1 VPQVLKEE
9 VRQRILGAALEELAA
24 HGYEGASM
32 ARIAERAGLGTAT
45 SYRYFAGKAELFD
58 AVITPELARRFETLL
73 ERRVKALSRN
83 VLGPSR
89 EGRTGREGRE
99 GREGGGVLGGDPRD
113 DDAGEEML
121 RFWIDHR
128 LAVVVLLDRA
138 QGTAYAHFGERFVE
152 HLVTGTLAQIRAAR
166 PGVRVSAP
174 ARFVLT
180 RIFENTRRL
189 LASVLAEHER
199 EAALREAIEAFW
211 TYQIA
216 GLKGFTAW
224 VAAANG

>member
-9 VRQRILGAALEELAA
+9 VRQRILAAALEELAA

-58 AVITPELARRFETLL
+58 AVITPALAHRFESLV
-73 ERRVKALSRN
+73 ERRVKALSRT
-83 VLGPSR
+83 VLGPTR
-89 EGRTGREGRE
+89 D
-99 GREGGGVLGGDPRD
+99 GGGVLRGDPSG

-121 RFWIDHR
+121 RFWIEHR

-138 QGTAYAHFGERFVE
+138 RGTAYAHHGERFVE
-152 HLVTGTLAQIRAAR
+152 HLVTGTIAQIRARR
-166 PGVRVSAP
+166 PGVRISAP

-180 RIFENTRRL
+180 RIFANTRGL
-189 LASVLAEHER
+189 LASVLAEHES

-211 TYQIA
+211 SYQIA

-224 VAAANG
+224 VTAAE